1 MIQIELNENEYDLI
15 IRVLQESSSSLA
27 ERCISLLSH
36 RKIRKHSNIQTVDD
50 TWDFDSCY
58 TR

>member
-15 IRVLQESSSSLA
+15 VEVLKESSSSLV
-27 ERCISLLSH
+27 ERCISLLSNRAH
-36 RKIRKHSNIQTVDD
+36 RKHSDIQTVDD